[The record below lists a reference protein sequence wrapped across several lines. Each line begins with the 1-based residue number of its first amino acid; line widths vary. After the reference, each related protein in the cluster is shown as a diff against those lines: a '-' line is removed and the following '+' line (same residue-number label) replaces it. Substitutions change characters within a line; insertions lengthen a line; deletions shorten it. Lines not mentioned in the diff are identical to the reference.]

1 MLIERKRIPDKIYYS
16 ISEVSKYTGVEPHVL
31 RYWET
36 KFSKLKPKRVGGNQ
50 RKYTKSDLELL
61 FVIIDLLY
69 NEGYTLDG
77 AEKKLKEGYGRK
89 NAKAPA
95 AAVRTVLDEEP
106 DDTSPKPADK
116 PAAAQVDPQ
125 LLKHIKKE
133 LQNILKLLS

>member
-1 MLIERKRIPDKIYYS
+1 MATKASPGALSRLMERKRIPDKIYYS

-61 FVIIDLLY
+61 FVIIELLY

-77 AEKKLKEGYGRK
+77 AEKKLREGLGRRS
-89 NAKAPA
+89 AKAIHNI
-95 AAVRTVLDEEP
+95 LEEDELFPHDGGQPGRRLEE
-106 DDTSPKPADK
+106 
-116 PAAAQVDPQ
+116 
-125 LLKHIKKE
+125 IRKE
-133 LQNILKLLS
+133 LEDILRILQ

>member
-89 NAKAPA
+89 NAKASA
-95 AAVRTVLDEEP
+95 TTTLEEEP
-106 DDTSPKPADK
+106 DEPAPQ
-116 PAAAQVDPQ
+116 PAAKRAATQVDPK

-133 LQNILKLLS
+133 LQDILKLLG